1 MGQNKIIIKG
11 AREHNLKNIDVEIP
25 RNKLIVITG
34 LSGSGKSSLA
44 FDTIYA
50 EGQRRYVE
58 SLSAYARQFL
68 GQMEKPDLDYIAGL
82 SPAIAID
89 QKAVSKNPRSTV
101 GTVTEIYDYLR
112 LLYARIGKVH
122 CYHCGKPIEQQTVE
136 QMVDRLMTY
145 PQGMRLQILA
155 PVVRG
160 KKGEFQKIIEQIR
173 REGYVRLRV
182 NGEIKDINEKLYLD
196 KQKRHTIEVV
206 VDRVILRPG
215 ITSRLA
221 DSLETAL
228 NLSGGLVNVL
238 LNEDEVLF
246 NQHFACPDCGIS
258 FAEISPRLFSFNSPY
273 GACPQCDGLGFMQ
286 EFDLQLVVP
295 DKSKTLA
302 EGVFVPW
309 QKRNTRWQQGVLQA
323 VVEHFQIPQN
333 IPFNELS
340 TAQQKL
346 LLYGA
351 GKKKIRCSYYNH
363 KGELRVFDTVYEG
376 IIPNLKRRY
385 QETKSG
391 YVRRE
396 LEAYMSQTICS
407 ACRGFRLKKESL
419 AVLIEGKNIGEI
431 TSLSVGEA
439 LDFFQTLKLS
449 KREKIIA
456 QQVLKEICARLQFL
470 VDVGLD
476 YLTLR
481 RTSGTLSGGEAQ
493 RIRLATQ
500 IGSGLVGVLY
510 ILDEPSIGLHQRDNQ
525 RLINTLKSLRDL
537 GNTVIVVEHDQEMM
551 AAADQIIDIGP
562 GAGVN
567 GGKII
572 AQGTFEQIKEIRGS
586 LTADYL
592 SGRKQIL
599 VPPVRRKL
607 NDQWLVVR
615 GAQAH
620 NLKNVEVSIPLGVFT
635 CVTGVSGSGKSTL
648 VNEIIYKALAVKLN
662 RARCRPGNYQSL
674 SGLEYLEK
682 VVNIDQAPIGRT
694 PRSNPA
700 TYTGA
705 FDGIREL
712 FAQTKEARMRGYRP
726 GRFSFNVRGGRCEAC
741 GGNGII
747 KIEMHFLPDVYVSC
761 EVCKGTRFM
770 RETLEVKYKGKS
782 IAEVLEMTVDEA
794 AEFFQHHLRIYRRLK
809 LMQDVGLGYL
819 RLGQPATTLSGGE
832 AQRIKLASELSR
844 RNQGQTLYILDEP
857 TTGLHL
863 ADIKKLLNVL
873 ERLVDAGN
881 TVLVI
886 EHHLDVIKTA
896 DYCID
901 LGPEGGQQGGCVV
914 AVGTPEELA
923 ENPASYTG
931 KYLKKV
937 L

>member
-705 FDGIREL
+705 LMGYVNCLLKLRRPM
-712 FAQTKEARMRGYRP
+712 QGYRP

-770 RETLEVKYKGKS
+770 RK
-782 IAEVLEMTVDEA
+782 
-794 AEFFQHHLRIYRRLK
+794 H
-809 LMQDVGLGYL
+809 
-819 RLGQPATTLSGGE
+819 
-832 AQRIKLASELSR
+832 
-844 RNQGQTLYILDEP
+844 
-857 TTGLHL
+857 
-863 ADIKKLLNVL
+863 
-873 ERLVDAGN
+873 
-881 TVLVI
+881 
-886 EHHLDVIKTA
+886 
-896 DYCID
+896 
-901 LGPEGGQQGGCVV
+901 
-914 AVGTPEELA
+914 
-923 ENPASYTG
+923 
-931 KYLKKV
+931 
-937 L
+937 